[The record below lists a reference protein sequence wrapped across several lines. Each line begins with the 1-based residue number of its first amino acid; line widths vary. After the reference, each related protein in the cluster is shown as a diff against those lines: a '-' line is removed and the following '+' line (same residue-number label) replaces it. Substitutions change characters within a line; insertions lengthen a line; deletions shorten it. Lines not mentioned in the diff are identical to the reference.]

1 MRARRAAGLAMV
13 LMITGF
19 LAVPSAARDRP
30 EERGRPQ
37 TRGFAN
43 PSALIAAEL
52 AVERVAVE
60 KGQWLAFRQAA
71 APGAMLALPGAMQA
85 AQESDHGQ
93 PLLAEPFLK
102 DRAEPVV
109 AMEWQVHAV
118 WSSCD
123 GSYGVTRGAYHGPE
137 GSGSFVTVWQ
147 RQEKNVGYKWL
158 LRLERALAE
167 PPPEPEMISAL
178 VADCPK
184 PGADGPPAPPAPSRR
199 DQPETA
205 PPINPLDAASD
216 DDTFSWTVS
225 TGPDGARQFVLK
237 MRRQG
242 EMRLILDAY

>member
-1 MRARRAAGLAMV
+1 MRARRAAALAMV
-13 LMITGF
+13 LMIAGF

-30 EERGRPQ
+30 DERGRPQ

-71 APGAMLALPGAMQA
+71 APGAMLALP
-85 AQESDHGQ
+85 Q
-93 PLLAEPFLK
+93 PVLAEPFLK
-102 DRAEPVV
+102 DRAEPAV
-109 AMEWQVHAV
+109 AIEWQVHAV

-123 GSYGVTRGAYHGPE
+123 GSYGVTRGAYHGPQ

-216 DDTFSWTVS
+216 DDTLSWTVS
-225 TGPDGARQFVLK
+225 TGPDGAPQFVLK

-242 EMRLILDAY
+242 EMRLMLDAY